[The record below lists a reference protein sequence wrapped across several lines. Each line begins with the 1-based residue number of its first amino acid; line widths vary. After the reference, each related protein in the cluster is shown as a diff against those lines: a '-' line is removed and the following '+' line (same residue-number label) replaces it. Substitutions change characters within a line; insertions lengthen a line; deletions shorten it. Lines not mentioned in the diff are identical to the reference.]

1 MRSLW
6 LGILA
11 CAAMLVACGDD
22 DSDFSTR
29 PSDGSSSSRAK
40 SSSSAKSSDSVVG
53 RKPEKEDNCEYSEL
67 ADDRDGQTYKTVKI
81 GGQWWMAQNLNYE
94 TDSSFCYK
102 DSVEFCEKYG
112 RLYTWDAVVDVCPD
126 GWHLPS
132 KAEWETLITAVG
144 GQATAGKMLKSTSGG
159 KGSDAFGFSALP
171 AGYRVKGGGY
181 LYAGAHTFFRS
192 STVSSTEINNGP
204 YSAFLDFNADYAAGM
219 SSDDYNNYG
228 FSVRCLKD

>member
-22 DSDFSTR
+22 GSDFSTR

-40 SSSSAKSSDSVVG
+40 SSSSTKSSDSVVG
-53 RKPEKEDNCEYSEL
+53 CKTETEDNCEYSEL
-67 ADDRDGQTYKTVKI
+67 ADDRDGQIYKTVKI

-102 DSVEFCEKYG
+102 DSAEFCEKYG

-204 YSAFLDFNADYAAGM
+204 YSAFLDFNVDYAAGM

>member
-22 DSDFSTR
+22 GSDFSTR
-29 PSDGSSSSRAK
+29 PSDGSSSSLAK

-53 RKPEKEDNCEYSEL
+53 CKTEKEDNCEYDEL

-81 GGQWWMAQNLNYE
+81 GDQWWMAENLNYE

-102 DSVEFCEKYG
+102 DSAEYCEQYG
-112 RLYTWDAVVDVCPD
+112 RLYTRAAALGACPT
-126 GWHLPS
+126 GSHLPS
-132 KAEWETLITAVG
+132 KAEWETLFDAVG
-144 GQATAGKMLKSTSGG
+144 GRATAGKMLKSTSGG
-159 KGSDAFGFSALP
+159 KGTDAFGFSVLP

-181 LYAGAHTFFRS
+181 LYEGAHTFFRS

-204 YSAFLDFNADYAAGM
+204 YSAFLDFNVDYAAGM
-219 SSDDYNNYG
+219 ATDDYVSYG

>member
-6 LGILA
+6 LGILT

-22 DSDFSTR
+22 GSDFSTR
-29 PSDGSSSSRAK
+29 PSDDSSSSRAK

-53 RKPEKEDNCEYSEL
+53 CKTEKEDNCEYGEL
-67 ADDRDGQTYKTVKI
+67 ADNRDGLIYKTVKI

-102 DSVEFCEKYG
+102 DSAEFCEKYG
-112 RLYTWDAVVDVCPD
+112 RLYTWDAVVDVCPT

-159 KGSDAFGFSALP
+159 KGSDAFGFSVLP

-181 LYAGAHTFFRS
+181 LYEGAHTFFRS

-204 YSAFLDFNADYAAGM
+204 YCAFLDFDADYAAGM

>member
-22 DSDFSTR
+22 GSDFSTR

-40 SSSSAKSSDSVVG
+40 SSSSGKSSDSVVG
-53 RKPEKEDNCEYSEL
+53 CKTETEDNCEYSEL
-67 ADDRDGQTYKTVKI
+67 TDDRDGQTYKTVKI
-81 GGQWWMAQNLNYE
+81 ADQTWMAENLNYE

-102 DSVEFCEKYG
+102 DSAEYCEKYG

-132 KAEWETLITAVG
+132 KVEWETLITAVG

-159 KGSDAFGFSALP
+159 KGTDAFGFSALP

-181 LYAGAHTFFRS
+181 LYEGAHTFFRS

-204 YSAFLDFNADYAAGM
+204 YSAFLDFNVDYAAGM
-219 SSDDYNNYG
+219 ATDDYVSYA
-228 FSVRCLKD
+228 FSVRCVKD

>member
-6 LGILA
+6 LGILVGTM
-11 CAAMLVACGDD
+11 MLVACGDD
-22 DSDFSTR
+22 DSDFATR
-29 PSDGSSSSRAK
+29 SSDDSSSSRAK
-40 SSSSAKSSDSVVG
+40 SSSSTKSSDSVVG
-53 RKPEKEDNCEYSEL
+53 CKTETEDNCEYSEL
-67 ADDRDGQTYKTVKI
+67 ADDRDGQIYKTVKI
-81 GGQWWMAQNLNYE
+81 GDQTWMAENLNYE

-102 DSVEFCEKYG
+102 DSAEFCEKYG
-112 RLYTWDAVVDVCPD
+112 RLYTWDAVIDVCPD

-159 KGSDAFGFSALP
+159 KGTDAFGFSALP

>member
-40 SSSSAKSSDSVVG
+40 SSSSTKSSDSVVG
-53 RKPEKEDNCEYSEL
+53 CKTETEDNCEYGEL
-67 ADDRDGQTYKTVKI
+67 MDNRDGQTYKTVKI
-81 GGQWWMAQNLNYE
+81 GDQWWMAENLNYE

-102 DSVEFCEKYG
+102 DSDEYCEKYG

-132 KAEWETLITAVG
+132 KAEWEMLITAVG

-159 KGSDAFGFSALP
+159 KGTDAFGFSALP

-181 LYAGAHTFFRS
+181 LYEGAHTFFRS

-204 YSAFLDFNADYAAGM
+204 YSAFLDFNVDYAAGM

>member
-1 MRSLW
+1 M
-6 LGILA
+6 
-11 CAAMLVACGDD
+11 
-22 DSDFSTR
+22 
-29 PSDGSSSSRAK
+29 
-40 SSSSAKSSDSVVG
+40 
-53 RKPEKEDNCEYSEL
+53 

-81 GGQWWMAQNLNYE
+81 GDQWWMAENLNYE

-102 DSVEFCEKYG
+102 DSAEFCEKYG
-112 RLYTWDAVVDVCPD
+112 RLYTWDAVVDVCPT

-159 KGSDAFGFSALP
+159 KGTDAFGFSVLP

-181 LYAGAHTFFRS
+181 LYEGAHTFFRS

-204 YSAFLDFNADYAAGM
+204 YCAFLDFNADYAAGM

>member
-6 LGILA
+6 FGILVGTM
-11 CAAMLVACGDD
+11 MLVACGDD

-40 SSSSAKSSDSVVG
+40 SSSSTKSSDSVVG
-53 RKPEKEDNCEYSEL
+53 CKTETEDNCEYSEL
-67 ADDRDGQTYKTVKI
+67 ADDRDGQIYKTVKI

>member
-1 MRSLW
+1 M
-6 LGILA
+6 
-11 CAAMLVACGDD
+11 
-22 DSDFSTR
+22 
-29 PSDGSSSSRAK
+29 
-40 SSSSAKSSDSVVG
+40 
-53 RKPEKEDNCEYSEL
+53 EDNCEYSEL
-67 ADDRDGQTYKTVKI
+67 TDDRDGQTYKTVKI

-102 DSVEFCEKYG
+102 DSAEFCEKYG

-132 KAEWETLITAVG
+132 KAEWETLFDAVG

>member
-1 MRSLW
+1 MRHLW

-40 SSSSAKSSDSVVG
+40 SSSSTKSSDSVVG
-53 RKPEKEDNCEYSEL
+53 CKTETEDNCEYSEL
-67 ADDRDGQTYKTVKI
+67 TDDRDGQTYKTVKI

-102 DSVEFCEKYG
+102 CEKYG

-159 KGSDAFGFSALP
+159 KGTDAFGFSVLP

-181 LYAGAHTFFRS
+181 LYEGAHTFFRS

>member
-6 LGILA
+6 LGILT
-11 CAAMLVACGDD
+11 CAAMLVDCGDD
-22 DSDFSTR
+22 GSDFSTR
-29 PSDGSSSSRAK
+29 PSDGSSSSLAK

-53 RKPEKEDNCEYSEL
+53 CKTETEDNCEYSEL

-81 GGQWWMAQNLNYE
+81 GDQWWMAENLNYE

-102 DSVEFCEKYG
+102 DSAEFCEKYG

-204 YSAFLDFNADYAAGM
+204 YSAFLDFNVDYAAGM

>member
-29 PSDGSSSSRAK
+29 PSDGSSSSLAK

-53 RKPEKEDNCEYSEL
+53 CKTEKEDNCEYGEL
-67 ADDRDGQTYKTVKI
+67 ADNRDGQTYKTVKI
-81 GGQWWMAQNLNYE
+81 GDQWWMAENLNYE

-102 DSVEFCEKYG
+102 DSDEYCEKYG

-126 GWHLPS
+126 GWRLPS
-132 KAEWETLITAVG
+132 KVEWETLFDAVG
-144 GQATAGKMLKSTSGG
+144 GRATAGKMLKSTSGG
-159 KGSDAFGFSALP
+159 KG
-171 AGYRVKGGGY
+171 GYRVKGGGY
-181 LYAGAHTFFRS
+181 LYEGAHTFFRS

-204 YSAFLDFNADYAAGM
+204 YCAFLDFNADYAAGM

-228 FSVRCLKD
+228 FSVRCVKD

>member
-22 DSDFSTR
+22 GSDFSTR

-40 SSSSAKSSDSVVG
+40 SSSSGKSSDSVVG
-53 RKPEKEDNCEYSEL
+53 CKTETEDNCEYGEL
-67 ADDRDGQTYKTVKI
+67 ADDRDGQIYKTVKI
-81 GGQWWMAQNLNYE
+81 GDQWWMAENLNYE

-102 DSVEFCEKYG
+102 DSAEFCEKYG

-132 KAEWETLITAVG
+132 KVEWETLFDAVG
-144 GQATAGKMLKSTSGG
+144 GRATAGKMLKSTSGG
-159 KGSDAFGFSALP
+159 KGTDAFGFSALP

-181 LYAGAHTFFRS
+181 LYEGKDVMFQ
-192 STVSSTEINNGP
+192 STTKGDYDV
-204 YSAFLDFNADYAAGM
+204 YYAYLDFNADYAAGM
-219 SSDDYNNYG
+219 ATDDYVSYG
-228 FSVRCLKD
+228 FSVRCVKD

>member
-6 LGILA
+6 LGILVGTM
-11 CAAMLVACGDD
+11 MLVACGDD

-40 SSSSAKSSDSVVG
+40 SSSSGKSSDSVVG
-53 RKPEKEDNCEYSEL
+53 CKTETEDNCEYSEL
-67 ADDRDGQTYKTVKI
+67 TDDRDGQTYKTAKI

-102 DSVEFCEKYG
+102 DSAEFCEKYG
-112 RLYTWDAVVDVCPD
+112 RLYTRAAALGACPT
-126 GWHLPS
+126 GSHLPS
-132 KAEWETLITAVG
+132 KAEWETLFDAVG
-144 GQATAGKMLKSTSGG
+144 GRATAGKMLKSTSGG
-159 KGSDAFGFSALP
+159 KGTDAFGFSALP

-181 LYAGAHTFFRS
+181 LYEGAHTFFRS

-204 YSAFLDFNADYAAGM
+204 YSAFLDFNVDYAAGM

>member
-29 PSDGSSSSRAK
+29 PSDGSSSYRAK
-40 SSSSAKSSDSVVG
+40 SSSSGKSSDSVIG
-53 RKPEKEDNCEYSEL
+53 CKTETEDNCEYSEL
-67 ADDRDGQTYKTVKI
+67 ADDRDGQIYKTVKI
-81 GGQWWMAQNLNYE
+81 GDQWWMAENLNYE

-102 DSVEFCEKYG
+102 DSDEYCEKYG
-112 RLYTWDAVVDVCPD
+112 RLYTWDPVVDVCPD

-159 KGSDAFGFSALP
+159 KGSDAFGFSVLP

-181 LYAGAHTFFRS
+181 LYEGAHTFFRS
-192 STVSSTEINNGP
+192 STELNNGP
-204 YSAFLDFNADYAAGM
+204 YSAFLDFNVDYAAGM

-228 FSVRCLKD
+228 FSVRCVKD

>member
-6 LGILA
+6 LGILT
-11 CAAMLVACGDD
+11 CAAMFVACGDD

-40 SSSSAKSSDSVVG
+40 SSSSTKSSDSVVG
-53 RKPEKEDNCEYSEL
+53 CKTETEDNCEYGEL
-67 ADDRDGQTYKTVKI
+67 VDDRDGQTYKTVKI
-81 GGQWWMAQNLNYE
+81 GDQWWMAENLNYE

-102 DSVEFCEKYG
+102 DSAEYCEQYG
-112 RLYTWDAVVDVCPD
+112 RLYTRAAALGVCPT

-132 KAEWETLITAVG
+132 KAEWETLFDAVG
-144 GQATAGKMLKSTSGG
+144 GRAIAGKMLKSTSGG
-159 KGSDAFGFSALP
+159 KGTDAFGFSALP

-181 LYAGAHTFFRS
+181 LYEGKDVMFQ
-192 STVSSTEINNGP
+192 STTKGDYGV
-204 YSAFLDFNADYAAGM
+204 YYAYLDFNADYAAGM
-219 SSDDYNNYG
+219 ASDDYNSYG

>member
-22 DSDFSTR
+22 GSDFSTR

-40 SSSSAKSSDSVVG
+40 SSSSGKSSDSVVG
-53 RKPEKEDNCEYSEL
+53 CKTETEDNCEYSEL
-67 ADDRDGQTYKTVKI
+67 ADDRDGQIYKTVKI
-81 GGQWWMAQNLNYE
+81 GDQWWMAENLNYE

-102 DSVEFCEKYG
+102 DSAEYCEQYG
-112 RLYTWDAVVDVCPD
+112 RLYTRAVALGACPT
-126 GWHLPS
+126 GSHLPS
-132 KAEWETLITAVG
+132 KAEWETLFDAVG
-144 GQATAGKMLKSTSGG
+144 GRATAGKMLKSTSGG
-159 KGSDAFGFSALP
+159 KGTDAFGFSVLP

-181 LYAGAHTFFRS
+181 LYEGAHTFFRS

>member
-6 LGILA
+6 LGILVGTM
-11 CAAMLVACGDD
+11 MLVACGDD
-22 DSDFSTR
+22 DSDFATR
-29 PSDGSSSSRAK
+29 SSDDSSSSRAK
-40 SSSSAKSSDSVVG
+40 SSSSTKSSDSVVG
-53 RKPEKEDNCEYSEL
+53 CKTETEDNCEYSEL
-67 ADDRDGQTYKTVKI
+67 ADDRDGQIYKTVKI
-81 GGQWWMAQNLNYE
+81 GDQTWMAENLNYE

-102 DSVEFCEKYG
+102 DSDEYCEKYG

-159 KGSDAFGFSALP
+159 KGTDAFGFSALP

>member
-53 RKPEKEDNCEYSEL
+53 CKTEKEDNCEYSEL

-126 GWHLPS
+126 GWHLPT
-132 KAEWETLITAVG
+132 KAEWETLFTEVG
-144 GQATAGKMLKSTSGG
+144 GQSIAGKVLRSQTGWYNNGMDGV
-159 KGSDAFGFSALP
+159 GFSALP
-171 AGYRVKGGGY
+171 AGARHYDG
-181 LYAGAHTFFRS
+181 T
-192 STVSSTEINNGP
+192 
-204 YSAFLDFNADYAAGM
+204 FLDDGYHGNFWNTTEGNINVLLDEKGDDVWV
-219 SSDDYNNYG
+219 SDWVKNFG
-228 FSVRCLKD
+228 FSVRCLQD